1 MTDYPHLFA
10 PLQLAGVT
18 VRNRVVLAG
27 HGSRFVDWH
36 EHHLVQRQADYLAER
51 AKGGVGLVIQGSAM
65 VHPTGL
71 AAGGV
76 NEVWSDA
83 AIPSYR
89 MVADAVHEHGAAI
102 VGQLSH
108 LGRQGHTFASQREL
122 WAPSALPDPASRV
135 VPHAMTLREI
145 RELLDAYRAGAARF
159 LAAGF
164 DGVEVYLAHG
174 YLLCAFLSRFSNQ
187 RDDAYGGPLEHRVRL
202 PLEAL
207 QAVRVEVGPESPSA
221 SASAPRSSPPTAST
235 SRSPRRSSRC
245 SCVRCRSTTSA

>member
-1 MTDYPHLFA
+1 
-10 PLQLAGVT
+10 
-18 VRNRVVLAG
+18 
-27 HGSRFVDWH
+27 
-36 EHHLVQRQADYLAER
+36 
-51 AKGGVGLVIQGSAM
+51 
-65 VHPTGL
+65 
-71 AAGGV
+71 
-76 NEVWSDA
+76 
-83 AIPSYR
+83 
-89 MVADAVHEHGAAI
+89 MVADAVHGHGAAI

-207 QAVRVEVGPESPSA
+207 QAVRAEVGPDVPVGIRISAEEFTADGLDLEESKAIVALLLREVQVDYVSVASPTTCRWRRRSPTCPSRA
-221 SASAPRSSPPTAST
+221 RRSCTTRARSGRSPAACRS
-235 SRSPRRSSRC
+235 SRSPG
-245 SCVRCRSTTSA
+245 